1 MLSFW
6 FKIAFLFLGK
16 VTAVG
21 KMKSFILTVWDLHC
35 LSWCSFIKP
44 CTAEYTTVRA
54 AKAPSHCISYCCV
67 TRTKPGSTHWREKV
81 LILAHGCKAFITS
94 RERQCG
100 GTKYLISQ
108 LLGSR
113 IFESTSSCL
122 LPFHIIQTPTYG
134 VLLSLPSAK
143 QVKILLAFSFK
154 AFWNKY
160 TRARAPPPH
169 THTYNKIAYH
179 TWLHNTVFN
188 SVYFQSPKHLSPI
201 SSTNVSPCLSS
212 KVDSCESSFI
222 EFIIKKKGTF
232 TKHTVWLP
240 VVGPIVL
247 MYPSFR

>member
-160 TRARAPPPH
+160 TRARAPPP
-169 THTYNKIAYH
+169 THTLTIKLHTTHDYTTLFSILCIFSPQNTSHQSHPLMLVHVSAVKLIA
-179 TWLHNTVFN
+179 VRA
-188 SVYFQSPKHLSPI
+188 
-201 SSTNVSPCLSS
+201 
-212 KVDSCESSFI
+212 
-222 EFIIKKKGTF
+222 
-232 TKHTVWLP
+232 
-240 VVGPIVL
+240 VL
-247 MYPSFR
+247 